1 MKTLKLSVVFSIII
15 ALVLKAFALTS
26 LTAGAT
32 THSQAIGHSLGLLML
47 RCEKSIESPADGIT
61 GAESD

>member
-1 MKTLKLSVVFSIII
+1 MSILIT
-15 ALVLKAFALTS
+15 LVLKAFALTS
-26 LTAGAT
+26 PTAGAT
-32 THSQAIGHSLGLLML
+32 AHSQARGHSLGPRML